1 MANMGCGKGGFCV
14 NFDLI
19 FFSFFFC
26 GSSFGF
32 GFCHWF
38 DLILG
43 WIFFVGSWWWC
54 WGLPW
59 FGLIL
64 ILWVA
69 MVARVGGC
77 YCYWF
82 NLILIWFCFL
92 YGFLGFDGHE
102 FVARVSRKQQFG
114 FVLSGGASG
123 RRGDFSF
130 GFLFLFGFWDILFYC
145 VEMLC

>member
-1 MANMGCGKGGFCV
+1 MVVCGGVAEVDEASKGWLCQSVRVGCNMANMGYGRGGFCV

-43 WIFFVGSWWWC
+43 WIFFVGSWCWS

-59 FGLIL
+59 
-64 ILWVA
+64 W
-69 MVARVGGC
+69 
-77 YCYWF
+77 
-82 NLILIWFCFL
+82 
-92 YGFLGFDGHE
+92 
-102 FVARVSRKQQFG
+102 
-114 FVLSGGASG
+114 
-123 RRGDFSF
+123 
-130 GFLFLFGFWDILFYC
+130 
-145 VEMLC
+145 

>member
-1 MANMGCGKGGFCV
+1 M
-14 NFDLI
+14 
-19 FFSFFFC
+19 
-26 GSSFGF
+26 
-32 GFCHWF
+32 
-38 DLILG
+38 
-43 WIFFVGSWWWC
+43 
-54 WGLPW
+54 PW

-64 ILWVA
+64 ILWVV

-82 NLILIWFCFL
+82 NLILILFCFL